1 MTSVVVV
8 YIGLKCRIEISRNN
22 NSKFYEQRNVIYTNS
37 YLIMAYFIPANEM
50 STASPQNGMQ
60 KHQWHITGM
69 QKTPNNSMISQ
80 ILP

>member
-1 MTSVVVV
+1 
-8 YIGLKCRIEISRNN
+8 
-22 NSKFYEQRNVIYTNS
+22 
-37 YLIMAYFIPANEM
+37 MAYFIPANEM

>member
-1 MTSVVVV
+1 
-8 YIGLKCRIEISRNN
+8 
-22 NSKFYEQRNVIYTNS
+22 
-37 YLIMAYFIPANEM
+37 MAYFIPANEM

-80 ILP
+80 ILPRVRKLIWLSESYGIQNVDETDVCSDVICSSKLE